1 MVDYSKKI
9 RIGLIVIVVLAV
21 IAIGIFAILAQNK
34 PVAETNSDLESAVYE
49 VVWNGTDYE
58 HVGIADFAAYMQET
72 KEPILIDFWAEWC
85 SPCRLSAP
93 VIEEMAK
100 TYDGRAR
107 IVKINTDYAGPIA
120 QAFGVNGIP
129 HFSVVKDSTVVDE
142 LTGYSEELGSIL
154 GGKLD
159 TVLAG

>member
-1 MVDYSKKI
+1 MVDYSRKI
-9 RIGLIVIVVLAV
+9 RVGLIVVIVLAIV
-21 IAIGIFAILAQNK
+21 AVAVYALLAQNAPK
-34 PVAETNSDLESAVYE
+34 DEATAGLESAVYE
-49 VVWNGTDYE
+49 VVWNGSDYE
-58 HVGIADFAAYMQET
+58 HVGIADFAAYMKET

-93 VIEEMAK
+93 VIEEMAQ
-100 TYDGRAR
+100 TYDGKAR

-129 HFSVVKDSTVVDE
+129 HFSIVKDSTVVDS

-159 TVLAG
+159 AVLAG

>member
-120 QAFGVNGIP
+120 QSFGVNGIP

>member
-1 MVDYSKKI
+1 MVDYSRKI
-9 RIGLIVIVVLAV
+9 RVGLIVVIVLAIV
-21 IAIGIFAILAQNK
+21 AVAVYALLAQNAPK
-34 PVAETNSDLESAVYE
+34 DEATAGLESAVYE
-49 VVWNGTDYE
+49 VVWNGSDYE
-58 HVGIADFAAYMQET
+58 HVGIADFAAYMKET

-93 VIEEMAK
+93 VIEEMAQ
-100 TYDGRAR
+100 TYDGKAR

-120 QAFGVNGIP
+120 QAFGVSGIP
-129 HFSVVKDSTVVDE
+129 HFSIVKGSTVVDS
-142 LTGYSEELGSIL
+142 LTGYSEELASIL

>member
-49 VVWNGTDYE
+49 VIWNGTDYE

>member
-9 RIGLIVIVVLAV
+9 RIGLIVVIVLAV
-21 IAIGIFAILAQNK
+21 VAVGAYALLAQK
-34 PVAETNSDLESAVYE
+34 TPKEEAASGLESAVYE

-58 HVGIADFAAYMQET
+58 HVGIADFAAYMKET

-93 VIEEMAK
+93 VIEEMAQ
-100 TYDGRAR
+100 TYDGKAR

-120 QAFGVNGIP
+120 QAFGVSGIP
-129 HFSVVKDSTVVDE
+129 HFSIVKDSTVVDS